1 MANPETVN
9 RKTHANQILP
19 IGKGLHEAKMIR
31 EVIKAGYDGPI
42 GIIGHR
48 ADVDA
53 KESLG
58 ANLVG
63 LKVLLNEMGES
74 PDSEK

>member
-1 MANPETVN
+1 MADPETVN
-9 RKTHANQILP
+9 RRTHANQILP

-48 ADVDA
+48 ADEDV
-53 KESLG
+53 KESLS
-58 ANLVG
+58 ANLIG
-63 LKVLLNEMGES
+63 LETLLNEMNGSADPEN
-74 PDSEK
+74 

>member
-1 MANPETVN
+1 MADPGTVN

-19 IGKGLHEAKMIR
+19 IGKGLHEAEMIR

-53 KESLG
+53 KESLS
-58 ANLVG
+58 ANLIG
-63 LKVLLNEMGES
+63 LKALLNEMGDS
-74 PDSEK
+74 PGSEK